1 MHSFNKTL
9 LTNGYIPLDGVY
21 MDPVSIEM
29 VGVGGQGILLASKI
43 IGEAALRKN
52 VKVMMSE
59 VHGMAQRGG
68 VVTCSVRLGDVTSP
82 LIADGEADILLG
94 FEPVETYRALNK
106 GSENT
111 WIITNKDPMIP
122 ITVSAGDQT
131 YPELEKVFSELGK
144 ATDKL
149 VLVEANAKAVEA
161 GASIA
166 ANVVLIGALSACTAF
181 PFELELMREVTLD
194 SVPAKF
200 REVNAKAFDLG
211 AASCKM

>member
-1 MHSFNKTL
+1 MTPKSFTNRDNSYL
-9 LTNGYIPLDGVY
+9 LD
-21 MDPVSIEM
+21 
-29 VGVGGQGILLASKI
+29 ILIASRNALTFTEGLSFDDFLESELHQNAVIRPQEI

-106 GSENT
+106 GSDST

-131 YPELEKVFSELGK
+131 YPPPL
-144 ATDKL
+144 
-149 VLVEANAKAVEA
+149 
-161 GASIA
+161 
-166 ANVVLIGALSACTAF
+166 
-181 PFELELMREVTLD
+181 
-194 SVPAKF
+194 
-200 REVNAKAFDLG
+200 
-211 AASCKM
+211 